1 MLLLRPQPRNGQSK
15 HGSFGASATDRLSVE
30 GPNEGVSI
38 SIFCCC
44 DGRFRFDDG
53 VDSTN
58 LEGVSSTF
66 SVGVVSHTS
75 IGNFCR
81 NLKEIMITDVSVC
94 FGHFDGLCFGD
105 AARAMWIWRVL
116 EGGTIG
122 DVKNGIP
129 QRQRP
134 LLNEGAGVW
143 YFVRRLRVCW

>member
-1 MLLLRPQPRNGQSK
+1 
-15 HGSFGASATDRLSVE
+15 
-30 GPNEGVSI
+30 
-38 SIFCCC
+38 
-44 DGRFRFDDG
+44 
-53 VDSTN
+53 
-58 LEGVSSTF
+58 
-66 SVGVVSHTS
+66 
-75 IGNFCR
+75 
-81 NLKEIMITDVSVC
+81 MITDVSVC